1 LAAQSEAVAEAIEAN
16 DGCEAARRVAE
27 LRSSLDEPG
36 VPEAIRRE
44 VAPLAGRTFTC
55 SPPPPPPPPAPVS
68 TADEDEDEDED
79 HEDNGKKGKGHKK
92 DKGKKHSR
100 EEDEE

>member
-1 LAAQSEAVAEAIEAN
+1 LATQSEAVAEAIEAN

-36 VPEAIRRE
+36 VPQAIRRE
-44 VAPLAGRTFTC
+44 AAPLAGRTFTC

-68 TADEDEDEDED
+68 TGDEDED
-79 HEDNGKKGKGHKK
+79 HRDEGKKGKGHKK
-92 DKGKKHSR
+92 DKGKKHGH
-100 EEDEE
+100 EEDED

>member
-1 LAAQSEAVAEAIEAN
+1 LATQSEAVAEAIEAN

-55 SPPPPPPPPAPVS
+55 APPPPPPPPAPVS
-68 TADEDEDEDED
+68 TADEDEDHEDE
-79 HEDNGKKGKGHKK
+79 GKKGKGHKK
-92 DKGKKHSR
+92 DKGKKHGHDKD
-100 EEDEE
+100 ED